1 MHDSELVARALAGE
15 REAFHELLERHS
27 AALLATLVATL
38 GNREDA
44 REVFQDTWLRAHQHL
59 GRLREPARVRAWL
72 VTIAL
77 NLAHARRRRPAARE
91 LDPEAPG
98 VPELPGAD
106 LERDEELAALRRQM
120 DALPARQRQVLDLR
134 IHHELDHA
142 EIAAQLGIT
151 EEASRASFYQGLKR
165 LKGALARPGR
175 KVR

>member
-1 MHDSELVARALAGE
+1 VHDSELVARALAGE
-15 REAFHELLERHS
+15 REAFHALLERHS
-27 AALLATLVATL
+27 AALLATLLATL

-77 NLAHARRRRPAARE
+77 NLARARRRRHAAQE
-91 LDPEAPG
+91 LDPEAA
-98 VPELPGAD
+98 GAPVEVGQD
-106 LERDEELAALRRQM
+106 LERDEELVALRRHM
-120 DALPARQRQVLDLR
+120 SALPARQRQVLDLR
-134 IHHELDHA
+134 VNHELGHA

-165 LKGALARPGR
+165 LREALARRARSPR
-175 KVR
+175 